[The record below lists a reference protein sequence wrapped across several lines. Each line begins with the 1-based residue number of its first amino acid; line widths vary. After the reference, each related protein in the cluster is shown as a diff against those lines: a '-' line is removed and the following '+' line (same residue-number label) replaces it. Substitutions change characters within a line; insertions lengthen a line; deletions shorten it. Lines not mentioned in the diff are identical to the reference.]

1 MAQRLPVPR
10 INTGP
15 QALRYRQRRLK
26 LPVYT
31 TTNPATASLTD
42 TFDTLDAAKWANWGA
57 ASVSNGLLSCVPSN
71 AYNGGISSIGDYDL
85 TGSTVSVQVISPCG
99 PGASTENWIQVSSDS
114 NQAFRH
120 ALLIKGNQH
129 YSDDFNRADGALG
142 AGWTTQSTPA
152 PVIYNNQMVAPQ
164 AGSWAGAN
172 INQWTNTT
180 DHKATVVVGDMVAG
194 DSKIELMVRQGAGSV
209 QMSWQDGQAPVIA
222 QNPGFTVRATG
233 SATSFVT
240 GDTIVFSASGSL
252 YTLTQNGTTVLTW
265 DDVTGLYSYTGASN
279 GCGVGLQTNGATNC
293 GLDSFVF
300 EDLYLTLTG
309 TTTTPWAGT
318 TWVGSSA
325 NFDPVNHRFLRMR
338 EAGGTVYYETSPNAS
353 TWNTLSSTPA
363 VFSTS
368 TSYVQLYAGYWG
380 AESSP
385 GTLVL
390 DNLNL
395 APSWPNP
402 NVSVR
407 PTGRKTGPMA
417 LRQRIKRRPRA
428 IYPYAHN
435 DIFADSSLQ
444 VTAAPSGDQV
454 VGIGAASSLAATA
467 TPTAAVVQGTTT
479 DSALSVTFAPTAN
492 ETETITAYA
501 GLTLTASPTVT
512 AELTVSIFEE
522 NVNQTAA
529 AVPPTALGCYVLG
542 IGGGGTGNYTGG
554 GGGARF
560 DRTWISAASL
570 GSTYTV
576 TRGLGVYHNSGTASV
591 FSSGS
596 ITLTAGGGIRGD
608 AGGAGGTATASGIT
622 AAGLH
627 NGKAGGA
634 PGYFAPG
641 TPGGDDSTDNVG
653 AGGGGASYNSTPA
666 RGGNSMTRSGTAG
679 NSHATPT
686 AAAPGDG
693 GAGGGGNG
701 ADGSGAAPGGLYGG
715 GGGGGATSTGAYW
728 GGIGGDGYILVEWV
742 YLAGAKLSTD
752 TALAVTASPSS
763 VITRWQPMNVTEA
776 ITATPTSN
784 ATWDLKA
791 DVTEAITAAGIA
803 VKSVTYD
810 ATGTGANTGAG
821 TAASLSWS
829 HTATAGADVFAF
841 FTRSAGGGN
850 LVSCTYDG
858 AAMSMVGSI
867 SVNNDPNTA
876 TMWVYRKSNVAA
888 GTKTVVAT
896 WTGAAY
902 ASANSVSYLNVG
914 GVDAL
919 DQSVA
924 YGSALTATETVT
936 GTTDAIILNAQT
948 HYMGGVDTF
957 VSSSGGTQRSQILP
971 STKYMNLVIQDSTP
985 AVNYS
990 TTGGGTTASTARS
1003 NMTWTHT
1010 ATLAGETVL
1019 VWVETNTGEYVTA
1032 GTYGG
1037 NAMTNLGSV
1046 DTQDGVLTLTLLV
1059 AYSVAAGASTV
1070 SVTKNSAVHSMQ
1082 GNSVGYA
1089 NVASVDSFASTTGV
1103 GTVASIGVTPSSGQ
1117 MAVACLLHY
1126 YTNPYTSTT
1135 GGTTRWNNAGAACQ
1149 AIFDSPTPDTF
1160 TGTEPTAGRNWVGI
1174 SVILTPVSTLSPTF
1188 TSTVTAT
1195 NTNWGSLSL
1204 VISPAKPTATH
1215 VKTVE
1220 LLSMGNGNAA
1230 TATSMSWT
1238 HDIESDANLLIVAI
1252 NWLSTAWYPTC
1263 TVGGLS
1269 MTEVPSAP
1277 ITFAASLGYY
1287 GVVTFYYYRNPPAG
1301 TQTITYQGS
1310 PGAAYM
1316 EANSF
1321 TFRGAGGLGTCAKSA
1336 NASTTVSGG
1345 PNDFFLNIFGGWIN
1359 ANGGFS
1365 GYNQNPLWSNIGSE
1379 AALIGYA
1386 KGPSATFSITQLYG
1400 SYGGYG
1406 STVLPIQ
1413 PMVDIIADS
1422 SLAVTE
1428 TQPAIRTA
1436 ATFPAALAITAAPSS
1451 AATKNRFADSLL
1463 QLGPSTT
1470 AKLVRNGVA
1479 WESTG
1484 AGAAANGG
1492 TLTWTHT
1499 IGLTANCLIVGVT
1512 SNTYLY
1518 QIPTAT
1524 VGSTYLKFLGV
1535 LPYTFATNKFT
1546 VLWGLMDPP
1555 TGTQTITVTGQANYT
1570 GGNSVAY
1577 SGVGGF
1583 SAPTYDSGTGTSIS
1597 TTINGGVDGGLLLQ
1611 VMSSD
1616 ASSAGHIFTNY
1627 SQTAR
1632 VNMRLSA
1639 MFGLLIGDNASQPD
1653 DNTSVTI
1660 TANQDSAWA
1669 WGSVA
1674 ITLYPAHSPPTGL
1687 CFDAIGGGWG
1697 QSTATN
1703 WTVDHVASQDAYVF
1717 VDISVDRGA
1726 TLSNVQYGG
1735 QAMTLLGS
1743 ARFTGVSGAQAG
1755 IYRYMYGPVSA
1766 GHAAITGTFSAAI
1779 QTQINSVSYL
1789 GVGKTTAIQTTA
1801 SDSSTPLQAVSCAPG
1816 QIILESIGI
1825 YGNAMTSPTG
1835 GSLLFFYG
1843 NTYESL
1849 VMSQAIGTA
1858 GTSADPVTVGSA
1870 ASASGQA
1877 KNLSYDH
1884 DIEADANLILISFVS
1899 YVEVP
1904 QTVTV
1909 GGVEAIQIAYQDP
1922 PGNVGGYHVHAT
1934 VWALQDPPTGTQTI
1948 YADIAGNTYSRPLIV
1963 ESVTYKNV
1971 DTWDAPVTNS
1981 GTGSSATVSVS
1992 VPDVYLDG
2000 GRVFNSFVSQSGG
2013 IDGTV
2018 GAFSNYNQD
2027 LLVDNLW
2034 NSIRNDAIVGDAAAA
2049 STTTFTADI
2058 GGTAD
2063 WSAIAVPLYPMVSG
2077 STTFSTTNIGVN
2089 WGAVATVLS
2098 GPTSA
2103 AQAITASFT
2112 ADSINHLAL
2121 DADSSIQIT
2130 AASSGD
2136 SLRNANVD
2144 STQAITAAPSS
2155 LTNAAWT
2162 AAANQ
2167 SITANL
2173 SAVAS
2178 YGAVAASTISITATL
2193 SALVKWAL
2201 KANVQLQIT
2210 PSPTADSVRNAN
2222 VDSQIQ
2228 ITSGRTSNAI
2238 WSLAAA
2244 ANQQITASPNASE
2257 ARMAMVDAVLPIT
2270 VGRLGADTVEFDSV
2284 GVGSTGSANGGL
2296 TLTWS
2301 HTINPLANYVVMGVS
2316 ILTNGAP
2323 TLTAKCGGVTMTL
2336 LSSVPTYYPSPG
2348 PYSVYL
2354 YGLANPPTGTVSM
2367 TFQAAGAW
2375 DYLAANS
2382 ASYFNVGTVT
2392 EKAIQSITSTTTP
2405 SMTIPTTSAGQR
2417 IINVWAS
2424 NSKPASLSFSNATQR
2439 SWQPEVDN
2447 VNAFLWMGDTPG
2459 TGSAITFSATSLT
2472 GGWGGIALALQPA
2485 PTINVGIGGDV
2496 TEAITVSPSSVGVRN
2511 AVVNAQLQVAPST
2524 SGDIVVGLHGNA
2536 QLQVAPSTSGSAVRN
2551 AMVDS
2556 TISITSGRTA
2566 NATWQMYAD
2575 STIAIAPSTSSAAV
2589 RNAMV
2594 DVTQSITATLSS
2606 AVKWALK
2613 AAVLQQ
2619 ITATPPLSDSS
2630 RGQTIGSQQA
2640 ITVGPTADG
2649 SRNQDIDSTQSI
2661 TVTTPTVIRR
2671 EQEFATPLS
2680 LALTVVTVD
2689 ALLDNHADAVLT
2701 AIFGST
2707 SNAIWALQA
2716 AATQTVTVTPT
2727 GIASYGA
2734 TTGAS
2739 LALTAST
2746 LADSIWFATAG
2757 ADQTIT
2763 VSPSAFVGRGQGIDS
2778 LQTIVVARP
2787 SVGSLG
2793 QFIDSA
2799 QIITT
2804 GPLGDISYGA
2814 TGSALLAVTFA
2825 PITSDTLLDNHA
2837 ESLLAVTANRDA
2849 NVIWDTTANALL
2861 TVTSRRYG
2869 TFGRLLNVDAALQV
2883 LSRFVGIATGTFGFD
2898 AAQTITTAGNAGFVR
2913 GQPINATQAITAT
2926 PAGGIV
2932 WHGRIGAPLQITAT
2946 PLGTAVWNAHA
2957 NSSLTVTESGL
2968 VVVSRGQDIDPALD
2982 ITVDA
2987 SGEFTQTMSGDVEQA
3002 ILALPDTEL
3011 SLGSTMDSALSLIV
3025 TYSADIGEALRGGNF
3040 FYFYL

>member
-776 ITATPTSN
+776 ITVNPT
-784 ATWDLKA
+784 
-791 DVTEAITAAGIA
+791 AIGSYGA
-803 VKSVTYD
+803 V
-810 ATGTGANTGAG
+810 
-821 TAASLSWS
+821 AASL
-829 HTATAGADVFAF
+829 
-841 FTRSAGGGN
+841 
-850 LVSCTYDG
+850 
-858 AAMSMVGSI
+858 
-867 SVNNDPNTA
+867 
-876 TMWVYRKSNVAA
+876 
-888 GTKTVVAT
+888 
-896 WTGAAY
+896 
-902 ASANSVSYLNVG
+902 
-914 GVDAL
+914 
-919 DQSVA
+919 
-924 YGSALTATETVT
+924 
-936 GTTDAIILNAQT
+936 
-948 HYMGGVDTF
+948 
-957 VSSSGGTQRSQILP
+957 
-971 STKYMNLVIQDSTP
+971 
-985 AVNYS
+985 
-990 TTGGGTTASTARS
+990 
-1003 NMTWTHT
+1003 
-1010 ATLAGETVL
+1010 
-1019 VWVETNTGEYVTA
+1019 
-1032 GTYGG
+1032 
-1037 NAMTNLGSV
+1037 
-1046 DTQDGVLTLTLLV
+1046 
-1059 AYSVAAGASTV
+1059 
-1070 SVTKNSAVHSMQ
+1070 
-1082 GNSVGYA
+1082 
-1089 NVASVDSFASTTGV
+1089 
-1103 GTVASIGVTPSSGQ
+1103 
-1117 MAVACLLHY
+1117 
-1126 YTNPYTSTT
+1126 
-1135 GGTTRWNNAGAACQ
+1135 
-1149 AIFDSPTPDTF
+1149 
-1160 TGTEPTAGRNWVGI
+1160 
-1174 SVILTPVSTLSPTF
+1174 
-1188 TSTVTAT
+1188 
-1195 NTNWGSLSL
+1195 
-1204 VISPAKPTATH
+1204 
-1215 VKTVE
+1215 
-1220 LLSMGNGNAA
+1220 
-1230 TATSMSWT
+1230 
-1238 HDIESDANLLIVAI
+1238 
-1252 NWLSTAWYPTC
+1252 
-1263 TVGGLS
+1263 
-1269 MTEVPSAP
+1269 
-1277 ITFAASLGYY
+1277 
-1287 GVVTFYYYRNPPAG
+1287 
-1301 TQTITYQGS
+1301 
-1310 PGAAYM
+1310 
-1316 EANSF
+1316 
-1321 TFRGAGGLGTCAKSA
+1321 
-1336 NASTTVSGG
+1336 
-1345 PNDFFLNIFGGWIN
+1345 
-1359 ANGGFS
+1359 
-1365 GYNQNPLWSNIGSE
+1365 
-1379 AALIGYA
+1379 
-1386 KGPSATFSITQLYG
+1386 
-1400 SYGGYG
+1400 
-1406 STVLPIQ
+1406 
-1413 PMVDIIADS
+1413 
-1422 SLAVTE
+1422 
-1428 TQPAIRTA
+1428 
-1436 ATFPAALAITAAPSS
+1436 
-1451 AATKNRFADSLL
+1451 
-1463 QLGPSTT
+1463 
-1470 AKLVRNGVA
+1470 
-1479 WESTG
+1479 
-1484 AGAAANGG
+1484 
-1492 TLTWTHT
+1492 
-1499 IGLTANCLIVGVT
+1499 
-1512 SNTYLY
+1512 
-1518 QIPTAT
+1518 
-1524 VGSTYLKFLGV
+1524 
-1535 LPYTFATNKFT
+1535 
-1546 VLWGLMDPP
+1546 
-1555 TGTQTITVTGQANYT
+1555 
-1570 GGNSVAY
+1570 
-1577 SGVGGF
+1577 
-1583 SAPTYDSGTGTSIS
+1583 
-1597 TTINGGVDGGLLLQ
+1597 
-1611 VMSSD
+1611 
-1616 ASSAGHIFTNY
+1616 
-1627 SQTAR
+1627 
-1632 VNMRLSA
+1632 
-1639 MFGLLIGDNASQPD
+1639 
-1653 DNTSVTI
+1653 
-1660 TANQDSAWA
+1660 
-1669 WGSVA
+1669 
-1674 ITLYPAHSPPTGL
+1674 
-1687 CFDAIGGGWG
+1687 
-1697 QSTATN
+1697 
-1703 WTVDHVASQDAYVF
+1703 
-1717 VDISVDRGA
+1717 
-1726 TLSNVQYGG
+1726 
-1735 QAMTLLGS
+1735 
-1743 ARFTGVSGAQAG
+1743 
-1755 IYRYMYGPVSA
+1755 
-1766 GHAAITGTFSAAI
+1766 
-1779 QTQINSVSYL
+1779 
-1789 GVGKTTAIQTTA
+1789 
-1801 SDSSTPLQAVSCAPG
+1801 
-1816 QIILESIGI
+1816 
-1825 YGNAMTSPTG
+1825 
-1835 GSLLFFYG
+1835 
-1843 NTYESL
+1843 
-1849 VMSQAIGTA
+1849 
-1858 GTSADPVTVGSA
+1858 
-1870 ASASGQA
+1870 
-1877 KNLSYDH
+1877 
-1884 DIEADANLILISFVS
+1884 
-1899 YVEVP
+1899 
-1904 QTVTV
+1904 
-1909 GGVEAIQIAYQDP
+1909 
-1922 PGNVGGYHVHAT
+1922 
-1934 VWALQDPPTGTQTI
+1934 
-1948 YADIAGNTYSRPLIV
+1948 
-1963 ESVTYKNV
+1963 
-1971 DTWDAPVTNS
+1971 
-1981 GTGSSATVSVS
+1981 
-1992 VPDVYLDG
+1992 
-2000 GRVFNSFVSQSGG
+2000 
-2013 IDGTV
+2013 
-2018 GAFSNYNQD
+2018 
-2027 LLVDNLW
+2027 
-2034 NSIRNDAIVGDAAAA
+2034 
-2049 STTTFTADI
+2049 
-2058 GGTAD
+2058 
-2063 WSAIAVPLYPMVSG
+2063 
-2077 STTFSTTNIGVN
+2077 
-2089 WGAVATVLS
+2089 
-2098 GPTSA
+2098 
-2103 AQAITASFT
+2103 QAITASFT

-2354 YGLANPPTGTVSM
+2354 YGLANPPTGVVSM

-2392 EKAIQSITSTTTP
+2392 EVAVQSITSTSTP
-2405 SMTIPTTSAGQR
+2405 SMTIPATTVGQR
-2417 IINVWAS
+2417 IVNVWAS

-2671 EQEFATPLS
+2671 EQEFATSLS

-2883 LSRFVGIATGTFGFD
+2883 LTRFVGIATGTFGFD

-2932 WHGRIGAPLQITAT
+2932 WHGQIGAPLQITAT